1 MIAAGQKADL
11 ATLHHYLRSV
21 KRYTDAAAATV
32 GNSAELGEISDAI
45 QLLRERA
52 EALETLA
59 MARMTQEINS
69 RS

>member
-1 MIAAGQKADL
+1 MIAAGNKVDL
-11 ATLHHYLRSV
+11 ATLLHYLRSV

-32 GNSAELGEISDAI
+32 DDSPELGEINAAI

-52 EALETLA
+52 EALETLITT
-59 MARMTQEINS
+59 RMTQEINS